1 MRGNEHQYS
10 KVMSRLI
17 LIVKYFWNRE
27 FMIVGTWIDTG
38 LRDSYGVG
46 HLLQIDIYHSIKT
59 LD

>member
-1 MRGNEHQYS
+1 
-10 KVMSRLI
+10 MSRLI